1 MKYVVDHT
9 LQPVPLEDLP
19 NMIADHALILAYMD
33 LKEFLKVAPLLKV
46 KQSTIDLLC
55 METVHFRSSYYLA
68 EEYVFGIFQLVD
80 VKHIMESSGRIAIFA
95 TEDYFFVVS
104 ADENNRF
111 ISSVLQTA
119 LARCKVEDLAV
130 EKVLYL
136 FFDNLLMEDNVALED
151 IEFEFDLLED
161 RIVAKKIDEDFYKI
175 LIEKK
180 RELFVL
186 HNYYEQFIEFADML
200 EENELGL
207 FKDKEEKYLKI
218 MDTKFNRLKQ
228 NTLLLRENL
237 VQLREAYQAFLDYSL
252 NSVMKLLTVVTTIFL
267 PLTLIVGWYGMNFSS
282 MPELTWRY
290 GYIYVILLTIIVIVL
305 CIWGFKRKKLM

>member
-1 MKYVVDHT
+1 MRYVVDNT
-9 LQPVPLEDLP
+9 LQPVELEDVP
-19 NMIADHALILAYMD
+19 KMIASHSLILAYMD
-33 LKEFLKVAPLLKV
+33 LKEFLQIAPMIGV

-68 EEYVFGIFQLVD
+68 EAYVFGIFQLVD

-95 TEDYFFVVS
+95 TTDYCFVVS
-104 ADENNRF
+104 ADPDNRF
-111 ISSVLQTA
+111 VSSVFESA
-119 LARCKVEDLAV
+119 LTRCKVEDLAV

-136 FFDNLLMEDNVALED
+136 FFDYLLMEDNVALED

-161 RIVAKKIDEDFYKI
+161 RIVAKKIDEEFYKI
-175 LIEKK
+175 LIKKK

-207 FKDKEEKYLKI
+207 FKDKRKKYLK
-218 MDTKFNRLKQ
+218 MMNTKFNRLKQ
-228 NTLLLRENL
+228 NTLMLRENL

-252 NSVMKLLTVVTTIFL
+252 NSVMKLFTVVTTLFL
-267 PLTLIVGWYGMNFSS
+267 PLTLIVGWYGMNFTS
-282 MPELTWRY
+282 MPELTWKY
-290 GYIYVILLTIIVIVL
+290 GYIYVILLTIVVILL
-305 CIWGFKRKKLM
+305 CIWVFKRKKLM